1 MPQTLA
7 NGIVVPINADA
18 YNLTADLATTG
29 NSANVII
36 PVANQAA
43 RDALTPTAGMVVCR
57 LDLGWALEIYDGTTW
72 RSNAYN
78 TYTPTLGASTTNP
91 SVGSGSVT
99 GKYAV
104 CGKTVLGQVSVSFGT
119 SSTGGSGSFYLSLPS
134 GLTYSIMDANTPI
147 GTFTVTAGTSLI
159 SGFLRQAGT
168 GSNVNLYWQPTAT
181 TQSAV
186 SSGTFSW
193 ASGFKINASFAVAA
207 A

>member
-7 NGIVVPINADA
+7 NGVQTPINSDA
-18 YNLTADLATTG
+18 YNLTADLATMG

-36 PVANQAA
+36 TVANQTA
-43 RDALTPTAGMVVCR
+43 RDALTLYAGLCVCR
-57 LDLGWALEIYDGTTW
+57 LDLGWALEIYDGTAW
-72 RSNAYN
+72 RSSAYN
-78 TYTPTLGASTTNP
+78 AYTPTLGASTTNP
-91 SVGSGSVT
+91 NIGAGT
-99 GKYAV
+99 IQGIYAIT
-104 CGKTVLGQVSVSFGT
+104 GKTVLGQISVAFG
-119 SSTGGSGSFYLSLPS
+119 SGAGSGSGSFYLSLPG
-134 GLTYSIMDANTPI
+134 GLTYSIMDANTPV

-193 ASGFKINASFAVAA
+193 ASGFKINASFAVNVA
-207 A
+207 